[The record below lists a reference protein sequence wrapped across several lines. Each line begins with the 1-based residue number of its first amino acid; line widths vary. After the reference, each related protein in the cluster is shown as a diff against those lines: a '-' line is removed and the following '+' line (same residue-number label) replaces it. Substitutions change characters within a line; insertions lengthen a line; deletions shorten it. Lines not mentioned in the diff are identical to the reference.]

1 VQQGCTKKS
10 WVLEDHR
17 IAAKNC
23 LLTTRAAKWATVQVG
38 GGRTVTTVFDAVHN
52 ARPSTGRGTA

>member
-1 VQQGCTKKS
+1 MSLAWKKHRKRCTNATCAKKS

-23 LLTTRAAKWATVQVG
+23 LLTTRAA
-38 GGRTVTTVFDAVHN
+38 RSRERELF
-52 ARPSTGRGTA
+52 